1 MPEADEQKPAQTA
14 GSTGG
19 PAPLGRA
26 GARLALSGLSIRSKI
41 LLGFVLVLL
50 SSGGATLY
58 GAWAVRTL
66 GQQLRLVAL
75 GYSALRLQLQDQ
87 QTLQA
92 NLQRRVAEPDSSPR
106 SLAAVT
112 ADRKRRRIR
121 LQGARQHVQDLR
133 RTLPQRD
140 ASFLAGVDDELAQL
154 EQIYVATD
162 SLEPGTPAV
171 RDMEDH
177 ATQLLEHL
185 SSTLTNKVV
194 EVVSVGERHEK
205 RAVWVTIVLAVSAAI
220 IGFLVLLLV
229 QTTLRPLRRL
239 ADSAKEV
246 ARGNYQIW
254 QIWPSWQAGHA
265 APAALAKAR
274 SKGEQPA
281 GEDSPESALDE
292 VGQLAREFRVMA
304 AALAEREQRLRRSE
318 QLAAVGKM
326 AAQITHEVRNPL
338 TAIGLNAE
346 LLADEYSER
355 DVEAQKLA
363 QAIVK
368 EVDRLTQITEQ
379 YLRFARLPAP
389 RLERMDLNDLLRS
402 LLQFAGED
410 LRSRG
415 VAVALELDESVPAV
429 QADEGQIRQAVLN
442 LVRNASEAMQQAASS
457 ANASAN
463 DSDNDRDSGNEDDRL
478 DRADAPTPQPCL
490 TVRTRSVAAG
500 GSGSTGRMVCIDIV
514 DTGPGISSE
523 HQQQIF
529 EPFFTTKR
537 GGTGLGLALALEII
551 TRHGGQLRVE
561 SPVWPETPGRR
572 AHGTR
577 FSVELPVDEVSR

>member
-1 MPEADEQKPAQTA
+1 VQSAEEQSPDLPGPGRPATEN
-14 GSTGG
+14 SSD
-19 PAPLGRA
+19 
-26 GARLALSGLSIRSKI
+26 ARRVVAGLSIRSKI

-58 GAWAVRTL
+58 AAWAVRTL

-92 NLQRRVAEPDSSPR
+92 NLQRRVAEPDSSPGT
-106 SLAAVT
+106 LAAVT
-112 ADRKRRRIR
+112 ADRKRRKIR
-121 LQGARQHVQDLR
+121 LQGARQHVTDLR
-133 RTLPQRD
+133 RTLPQKD
-140 ASFLAGVDDELAQL
+140 AQFLAGVDDELAQL
-154 EQIYVATD
+154 EQIYTATD

-171 RDMEDH
+171 RSMEDH

-194 EVVSVGERHEK
+194 EVVSIGERHEK
-205 RAVWVTIVLAVSAAI
+205 RAVWVTIGLAISAAI

-254 QIWPSWQAGHA
+254 QSWPSAQ
-265 APAALAKAR
+265 APAVA
-274 SKGEQPA
+274 SKVRTLGESA
-281 GEDSPESALDE
+281 SATDHADTALDE

-346 LLADEYSER
+346 LLADEFAER
-355 DVEAQKLA
+355 DGEAQKLA

-389 RLERMDLNDLLRS
+389 RLERTDLNDLLRS

-415 VAVALELDESVPAV
+415 VAVELDLDGSMPVAQV
-429 QADEGQIRQAVLN
+429 DEGQLRQAVLN
-442 LVRNASEAMQQAASS
+442 LIRNASEAMQKMSASEADEETSRTAPQA
-457 ANASAN
+457 
-463 DSDNDRDSGNEDDRL
+463 
-478 DRADAPTPQPCL
+478 CL
-490 TVRTRSVAAG
+490 TVRTRALFHERE
-500 GSGSTGRMVCIDIV
+500 GSSGPAQWARIDII
-514 DTGPGISSE
+514 DTGPGISAE

-537 GGTGLGLALALEII
+537 GGTGLGLALALEIV

-561 SPVWPETPGRR
+561 SPIWPKSATHP

-577 FSVELPVDEVSR
+577 FSVELPVAEVSR

>member
-1 MPEADEQKPAQTA
+1 MQDADEQSPARPVIARSATTR
-14 GSTGG
+14 G
-19 PAPLGRA
+19 GRA
-26 GARLALSGLSIRSKI
+26 QRVISGLSIRSKI
-41 LLGFVLVLL
+41 LVGFVLVLL

-58 GAWAVRTL
+58 AAWAVRTL

-92 NLQRRVAEPDSSPR
+92 NLQRRVAEPDTSPG
-106 SLAAVT
+106 SLAAVA

-133 RTLPQRD
+133 RTLPQQD
-140 ASFLAGVDDELAQL
+140 ARFLASVDDELAQL
-154 EQIYVATD
+154 EQIYLATD
-162 SLEPGTPAV
+162 RVEPGTPAV
-171 RDMEDH
+171 RGMEDR
-177 ATQLLEHL
+177 ATQLLEQL
-185 SSTLTNKVV
+185 SSSLTNKVV
-194 EVVSVGERHEK
+194 EVVSIGERHEK
-205 RAVWVTIVLAVSAAI
+205 RAVWVTIGLAVSAAI

-254 QIWPSWQAGHA
+254 QIWPSWPIGQASA
-265 APAALAKAR
+265 M
-274 SKGEQPA
+274 PA
-281 GEDSPESALDE
+281 GKGRAPPEPGEPAESALDE

-304 AALAEREQRLRRSE
+304 VALAEREQRLRRSE

-346 LLADEYSER
+346 LLADEFAER
-355 DVEAQKLA
+355 DGEAQKLA

-389 RLERMDLNDLLRS
+389 RLERTDLNDLLRS

-415 VAVALELDESVPAV
+415 IAVELDLDARLPVAQV
-429 QADEGQIRQAVLN
+429 DEGQVRQAVLN
-442 LVRNASEAMQQAASS
+442 LIRNASEAMQQASAIDSEEEA
-457 ANASAN
+457 ANATP
-463 DSDNDRDSGNEDDRL
+463 
-478 DRADAPTPQPCL
+478 RACL
-490 TVRTRSVAAG
+490 TVRTRSLASEG
-500 GSGSTGRMVCIDIV
+500 GAEPGGPRLLCIDII

-537 GGTGLGLALALEII
+537 GGTGLGLALALEIV

-561 SPVWPETPGRR
+561 SPVWPKSESRP
-572 AHGTR
+572 AYGTR
-577 FSVELPVDEVSR
+577 FSVELPVGEVSR

>member
-1 MPEADEQKPAQTA
+1 MWSA
-14 GSTGG
+14 
-19 PAPLGRA
+19 
-26 GARLALSGLSIRSKI
+26 SGLSIRSKI
-41 LLGFVLVLL
+41 LIGFVLVLL

-92 NLQRRVAEPDSSPR
+92 NLQRRLAEPDNSPR

-121 LQGARQHVQDLR
+121 LGGARQHVQELR
-133 RTLPQRD
+133 RSLPKED
-140 ASFLAGVDDELAQL
+140 ARFLTAIDSELARL
-154 EQIYVATD
+154 EQIYIATD
-162 SLEPGTPAV
+162 TQDQGSAEV
-171 RDMEDH
+171 REQEERAM
-177 ATQLLEHL
+177 QLLEQL
-185 SSTLTNKVV
+185 STLLTNKVV

-205 RAVWVTIVLAVSAAI
+205 RAVWVTIVLALAAAI
-220 IGFLVLLLV
+220 IGALVLLLV

-254 QIWPSWQAGHA
+254 QSWQPDPSESGKAGA
-265 APAALAKAR
+265 AAAAGKAQ
-274 SKGEQPA
+274 SEP
-281 GEDSPESALDE
+281 ALDE

-346 LLADEYSER
+346 LLADEFSER
-355 DVEAQKLA
+355 DGEAPKLA

-389 RLERMDLNDLLRS
+389 RFERTDLNDLLRS

-410 LRSRG
+410 LRLRG
-415 VAVALELDESVPAV
+415 IRVELELEPTLPPLPI
-429 QADEGQIRQAVLN
+429 DEGQIRQAVLN
-442 LVRNASEAMQQAASS
+442 LIRNASEAMQQAASS
-457 ANASAN
+457 DG
-463 DSDNDRDSGNEDDRL
+463 DSDPGE
-478 DRADAPTPQPCL
+478 RASRRSLVVRSRWLRRESTASPCI
-490 TVRTRSVAAG
+490 A
-500 GSGSTGRMVCIDIV
+500 IDIL
-514 DTGPGISSE
+514 DSGPGISPE
-523 HQQQIF
+523 HQGQIF

-537 GGTGLGLALALEII
+537 GGTGLGLALVLEII
-551 TRHGGQLRVE
+551 TRHGGQLQVE
-561 SPVWPETPGRR
+561 SPIYPPSPLRA

-577 FSVELPVDEVSR
+577 FTVELPLSDVSR

>member
-1 MPEADEQKPAQTA
+1 VSESASQRRQPSAMWSA
-14 GSTGG
+14 
-19 PAPLGRA
+19 
-26 GARLALSGLSIRSKI
+26 SGLSIRSKI
-41 LLGFVLVLL
+41 LIGFVLVLL

-92 NLQRRVAEPDSSPR
+92 NLQRRLAEPDNSPR

-121 LQGARQHVQDLR
+121 LGGARQHVQELR
-133 RTLPQRD
+133 RSLPKED
-140 ASFLAGVDDELAQL
+140 ARFLTAIDSELARL
-154 EQIYVATD
+154 EQIYIATD
-162 SLEPGTPAV
+162 TQDQGSAEV
-171 RDMEDH
+171 REQEERAM
-177 ATQLLEHL
+177 QLLEQL
-185 SSTLTNKVV
+185 STLLTNKVV

-205 RAVWVTIVLAVSAAI
+205 RAVWVTIVLALAAAI
-220 IGFLVLLLV
+220 IGALVLLLV

-254 QIWPSWQAGHA
+254 QSWQPDPSESGKAGA
-265 APAALAKAR
+265 AAAVGKAQ
-274 SKGEQPA
+274 SEP
-281 GEDSPESALDE
+281 ALDE

-346 LLADEYSER
+346 LLADEFSER
-355 DVEAQKLA
+355 DGEAPKLA

-389 RLERMDLNDLLRS
+389 RFERTDLNDLLRS

-410 LRSRG
+410 LRLRG
-415 VAVALELDESVPAV
+415 IRVELELEPTLPPLPI
-429 QADEGQIRQAVLN
+429 DEGQIRQAVLN
-442 LVRNASEAMQQAASS
+442 LIRNASEAMQQAASS
-457 ANASAN
+457 DG
-463 DSDNDRDSGNEDDRL
+463 DSDPGERTSRRSLVVRSRWLRREST
-478 DRADAPTPQPCL
+478 ASPCI
-490 TVRTRSVAAG
+490 A
-500 GSGSTGRMVCIDIV
+500 IDIL
-514 DTGPGISSE
+514 DSGPGISPE
-523 HQQQIF
+523 HQGQIF

-537 GGTGLGLALALEII
+537 GGTGLGLALVLEII
-551 TRHGGQLRVE
+551 TRHGGQLQVE
-561 SPVWPETPGRR
+561 SPIYPKSPPRA

-577 FSVELPVDEVSR
+577 FTVELPLSDVSR

>member
-1 MPEADEQKPAQTA
+1 MSSPA
-14 GSTGG
+14 STSHTSGD
-19 PAPLGRA
+19 PDLAPHRSTRVA
-26 GARLALSGLSIRSKI
+26 WGLSIRSKI
-41 LLGFVLVLL
+41 LLGFVVVLL
-50 SSGGATLY
+50 SSGAATFY

-92 NLQRRVAEPDSSPR
+92 NLQRRLAEPDASPR
-106 SLAAVT
+106 FTAAVA

-133 RTLPQRD
+133 RSLPAAD
-140 ASFLAGVDDELAQL
+140 AEFLNRIDAGLAELERLYAATDTL
-154 EQIYVATD
+154 EQANAPSPTSDDAPAMRDGHSGSTTGSQAADVRE
-162 SLEPGTPAV
+162 LED
-171 RDMEDH
+171 R
-177 ATQLLEHL
+177 ATQLLEQM
-185 SSTLTNKVV
+185 STNLTNKVV

-205 RAVWVTIVLAVSAAI
+205 RAVWMTILLALAAAI
-220 IGFLVLLLV
+220 TGGIVLLLV
-229 QTTLRPLRRL
+229 QATLRPLRRL

-246 ARGNYQIW
+246 ARGNYQVW
-254 QIWPSWQAGHA
+254 QVWPTRRSAHA
-265 APAALAKAR
+265 
-274 SKGEQPA
+274 EA
-281 GEDSPESALDE
+281 GEGRVAADSFEASPDE
-292 VGQLAREFRVMA
+292 VGELAREFRSMA
-304 AALAEREQRLRRSE
+304 AALEEREGRLRRSE

-346 LLADEYSER
+346 LLADEFAGR
-355 DVEAQKLA
+355 DGEAQALA
-363 QAIVK
+363 LAIVK

-389 RLERMDLNDLLRS
+389 HFERTDLNDLLRS

-415 VAVALELDESVPAV
+415 ITVDLQLDDKLPALGV
-429 QADEGQIRQAVLN
+429 DEGQLRQALLN
-442 LVRNASEAMQQAASS
+442 LIRNASEAMTQGAAS
-457 ANASAN
+457 
-463 DSDNDRDSGNEDDRL
+463 DDDAPRNRPGRRL
-478 DRADAPTPQPCL
+478 LIRSRSIPATEAIDRAKADDGSPSA
-490 TVRTRSVAAG
+490 RRVA
-500 GSGSTGRMVCIDIV
+500 IDVI
-514 DTGPGISSE
+514 DSGPGISKA

-537 GGTGLGLALALEII
+537 GGTGLGLALALEVV

-561 SPVWPETPGRR
+561 SPTVTAGDDGP
-572 AHGTR
+572 AYGTR
-577 FSVELPVDEVSR
+577 FTVELPCDELPR

>member
-1 MPEADEQKPAQTA
+1 ML
-14 GSTGG
+14 S
-19 PAPLGRA
+19 
-26 GARLALSGLSIRSKI
+26 ALGLSIRSKI

-92 NLQRRVAEPDSSPR
+92 NLQRRLAEPDSSPR
-106 SLAAVT
+106 SIAAVA

-133 RTLPQRD
+133 RSMPKED
-140 ASFLAGVDDELAQL
+140 ARFLAGIDAELAQV
-154 EQIYVATD
+154 EQIFIAVDTHD
-162 SLEPGTPAV
+162 PSSPAV
-171 RDMEDH
+171 RELEER
-177 ATQLLEHL
+177 ATQRLEQL
-185 SSTLTNKVV
+185 SSSLTNKVV

-205 RAVWVTIVLAVSAAI
+205 RAVWVTIFLSLAAAI
-220 IGFLVLLLV
+220 VGALVLLLV

-254 QIWPSWQAGHA
+254 QTWQSGQLSPPEPGKPGTS
-265 APAALAKAR
+265 AP
-274 SKGEQPA
+274 E
-281 GEDSPESALDE
+281 PEVGPALDE

-346 LLADEYSER
+346 LLADEFSER
-355 DVEAQKLA
+355 DGEAPKLA

-389 RLERMDLNDLLRS
+389 RFERTDLNDLLRS
-402 LLQFAGED
+402 LVQFAGED
-410 LRSRG
+410 LRLRG
-415 VAVALELDESVPAV
+415 IRVELELEPTLPPLPI
-429 QADEGQIRQAVLN
+429 DEGQIRQAVLN
-442 LVRNASEAMQQAASS
+442 LIRNASEAMQQAASTE
-457 ANASAN
+457 
-463 DSDNDRDSGNEDDRL
+463 SDAESSERSPRRSL
-478 DRADAPTPQPCL
+478 L
-490 TVRTRSVAAG
+490 VRSRWLRPE
-500 GSGSTGRMVCIDIV
+500 GSTSPRIGIDII
-514 DTGPGISSE
+514 DGGPGISAE
-523 HQQQIF
+523 NQGQIF

-537 GGTGLGLALALEII
+537 GGTGLGLALALEIV
-551 TRHGGQLRVE
+551 TRHGGQLQVE
-561 SPVWPETPGRR
+561 SPVWPRSPQQPTY
-572 AHGTR
+572 GTR
-577 FSVELPVDEVSR
+577 FTVELPLDDVSR

>member
-1 MPEADEQKPAQTA
+1 MAQPAEVLRR
-14 GSTGG
+14 
-19 PAPLGRA
+19 APPPWRA
-26 GARLALSGLSIRSKI
+26 AGLSIRSKI

-92 NLQRRVAEPDSSPR
+92 NLQRRLAEPDNSPR
-106 SLAAVT
+106 SIAAVT
-112 ADRKRRRIR
+112 ADRKRRLIR
-121 LQGARQHVQDLR
+121 LQGARQHVQELR
-133 RTLPQRD
+133 RSMPKED
-140 ASFLAGVDDELAQL
+140 ARFLAGIDAELAQV
-154 EQIYVATD
+154 EQIYIAVDARD
-162 SLEPGTPAV
+162 PGSAEVRELEERAMQ
-171 RDMEDH
+171 R
-177 ATQLLEHL
+177 LEQL
-185 SSTLTNKVV
+185 SSSLTNKVV

-205 RAVWVTIVLAVSAAI
+205 RAVWVTIVLALAAAI
-220 IGFLVLLLV
+220 VGALVLLMV

-254 QIWPSWQAGHA
+254 QSWQHGPAEVGKASA
-265 APAALAKAR
+265 AAVPDDAV
-274 SKGEQPA
+274 G
-281 GEDSPESALDE
+281 ESALDE

-346 LLADEYSER
+346 LLADEFSER
-355 DVEAQKLA
+355 DGEAPKLA

-389 RLERMDLNDLLRS
+389 RFERTDVNDLLRS
-402 LLQFAGED
+402 LVQFAGED
-410 LRSRG
+410 LRLRG
-415 VAVALELDESVPAV
+415 IRVELELDPTLPAL
-429 QADEGQIRQAVLN
+429 AIDEGQIRQAILN
-442 LVRNASEAMQQAASS
+442 LIRNASEAMQQAASGEGEGEPS
-457 ANASAN
+457 ERS
-463 DSDNDRDSGNEDDRL
+463 SRRSL
-478 DRADAPTPQPCL
+478 L
-490 TVRTRSVAAG
+490 VRSRWLPPEAAG
-500 GSGSTGRMVCIDIV
+500 PSRVGIDIT
-514 DTGPGISSE
+514 DGGPGISAE

-537 GGTGLGLALALEII
+537 GGTGLGLALALEIV
-551 TRHGGQLRVE
+551 TRHGGALQVK
-561 SPVWPETPGRR
+561 SPVWPPAGPL
-572 AHGTR
+572 AGYGTC
-577 FSVELPVDEVSR
+577 FTVELPVSEVSR

>member
-1 MPEADEQKPAQTA
+1 MQDEDKQRARHPVAVRPAQA
-14 GSTGG
+14 DD
-19 PAPLGRA
+19 
-26 GARLALSGLSIRSKI
+26 GASRRVVTGLSIRSKI

-58 GAWAVRTL
+58 AAWAVRTL

-106 SLAAVT
+106 SLAAVA

-133 RTLPQRD
+133 RTLPQKD
-140 ASFLAGVDDELAQL
+140 ALFLSTVDDELAQL
-154 EQIYVATD
+154 DQIYSATD

-171 RDMEDH
+171 RSMEDH

-194 EVVSVGERHEK
+194 EVVSIGARHEK
-205 RAVWVTIVLAVSAAI
+205 RAVWVTIGLALSAAI

-254 QIWPSWQAGHA
+254 QSWPVSHVASA
-265 APAALAKAR
+265 AQGKARTVGEPAAVA
-274 SKGEQPA
+274 
-281 GEDSPESALDE
+281 ESADTALDE

-346 LLADEYSER
+346 LLADEFAER
-355 DVEAQKLA
+355 DGEAQKLA

-389 RLERMDLNDLLRS
+389 RLERTDLNDLLRS

-415 VAVALELDESVPAV
+415 IAVELELDPSLPVAQV
-429 QADEGQIRQAVLN
+429 DEGQVRQALLN
-442 LVRNASEAMQQAASS
+442 LIRNASEAMQHSPAT
-457 ANASAN
+457 
-463 DSDNDRDSGNEDDRL
+463 DEEE
-478 DRADAPTPQPCL
+478 ADATVNRACL
-490 TVRTRSVAAG
+490 TVRTRSLV
-500 GSGSTGRMVCIDIV
+500 GSGEGSVGSPYAIAIDIV

-537 GGTGLGLALALEII
+537 GGTGLGLALALEIV
-551 TRHGGQLRVE
+551 TRHGGLLRVE
-561 SPVWPETPGRR
+561 SPVWPKTASRP

-577 FSVELPVDEVSR
+577 FSVELPAGEVSR